1 MTDRPPLPGFPADFR
16 WGVSTAAYQIE
27 GAAAQDGRGPSIWDT
42 FSHTPGRT
50 KDGATGDVAC
60 DHYHRWAEDVALMA
74 DLGVGVYRF
83 SLSWPRIQPAGLGE
97 ANPAGLDFYD
107 RLVDGLLARGITPL
121 PTLYHW
127 DLPQPLQDAGGW
139 MSRETAYRFAD
150 YAALAAARLGD
161 RVAGWITLNEP
172 VVHLAYGYA
181 FGMHA
186 PGEAL
191 MFDALPAAHH
201 QLLGHGLAVPVLREL
216 GAEQVLIANNCT
228 PVRPA
233 STSPVDAAAAE
244 VYDAFHNRLFNDPL
258 LLGTYPD
265 LSAMGVPADAA
276 HVRAGDLEIISAR
289 IDGLG
294 VNYYNPTVIAAADPA
309 ETGLPFDFR
318 AIEGVPTTAFGWPVV
333 PEGLTELLVGLKERY
348 GAALPPVTIT
358 ENGCSTADE
367 PDADGAVHDEARI
380 DYLDSHIRAVHA
392 AMDAGVDVRG
402 YLTWSLLDNF
412 EWAEGYE
419 QRFGLVR
426 TDYETLARTPKDS
439 FRWFRDALAAQRER
453 KPGGTGDRG

>member
-1 MTDRPPLPGFPADFR
+1 MPHRPPLPGFPADFR

-27 GAAAQDGRGPSIWDT
+27 GAVTQDGRGPSIWDT
-42 FSHTPGRT
+42 FSHTEGRT
-50 KDGATGDVAC
+50 RGGATGDVAC
-60 DHYHRWAEDVALMA
+60 DHYHRWAADVALMA
-74 DLGVGVYRF
+74 ELGVNAYRF
-83 SLSWPRIQPAGLGE
+83 SIAWPRIQPKGLGE
-97 ANPAGLDFYD
+97 PNIAGLDFYD
-107 RLVDGLLARGITPL
+107 RLVDGLLESGITPM

-150 YAALAAARLGD
+150 YAALTAARLGD
-161 RVAGWITLNEP
+161 RVSQWITLNEP

-181 FGMHA
+181 FGVHA

-191 MFDALPAAHH
+191 MFEAMPVAHH
-201 QLLGHGLAVPVLREL
+201 QLLAHGLSVPVLREL
-216 GAEQVLIANNCT
+216 GATQVLIANNCT

-233 STSPVDAAAAE
+233 GPGPEDAAAAA
-244 VYDAFHNRLFNDPL
+244 VYDAFHNQLFLDPL

-265 LSAMGVPADAA
+265 LGPLGSPADGG
-276 HVRAGDLEIISAR
+276 HVRPGDLETIAAPV
-289 IDGLG
+289 DGLG
-294 VNYYNPTVIAAADPA
+294 VNYYNPTLIAAADPA
-309 ETGLPFDFR
+309 KTGLPFDFR
-318 AIEGVPTTAFGWPVV
+318 EIEGAPTTAFGWPVV

-348 GAALPPVTIT
+348 GDALPPITVT

-367 PDADGAVHDEARI
+367 PDADGTVHDEARI
-380 DYLDSHIRAVHA
+380 DYLDGHIRALYA
-392 AMDAGVDVRG
+392 AMEAGVPVRG

-426 TDYETLARTPKDS
+426 TDYRTLERTPKDS
-439 FRWFRDALAAQRER
+439 FHWFKAHLAAQRR
-453 KPGGTGDRG
+453 ARG